1 MELAAKIL
9 TLPLALVLLLGA
21 PGCGL
26 VLGYGGP
33 QPVNVTTNPEGAE
46 LIVDGMP
53 HAEKAPT
60 TVYLHPKKTHQLRAR
75 TPDGKEGATAISK
88 TVRIDVVV
96 LDAVLTL
103 GIGIL
108 VDFLSGSLYRLNSP
122 VQINL
127 GSAPPVSAAD
137 NGGGAASGS
146 SGAGATGPAA
156 DAAPCPIC
164 NEPRGDVTPCPH
176 CGLE

>member
-1 MELAAKIL
+1 MDLAAKIL

-53 HAEKAPT
+53 HPEKAPT
-60 TVYLHPKKTHQLRAR
+60 TVYLHPKEVHQLRAR
-75 TPDGKEGATAISK
+75 TPDGKEGATAVSK

-127 GSAPPVSAAD
+127 GSAPVRT
-137 NGGGAASGS
+137 AASG
-146 SGAGATGPAA
+146 AAATDTTASAAA

-164 NEPRGDVTPCPH
+164 NEPRGDVSPCPH